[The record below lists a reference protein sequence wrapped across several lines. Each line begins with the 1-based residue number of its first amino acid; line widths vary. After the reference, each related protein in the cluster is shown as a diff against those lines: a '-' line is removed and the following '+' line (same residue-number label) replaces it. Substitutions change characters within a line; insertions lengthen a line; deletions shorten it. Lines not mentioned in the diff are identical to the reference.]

1 LLTAATVR
9 QAAILAEVRQVGA
22 SVLAGTGSDIEAGPQ
37 AFDFS
42 HVFSAMST
50 ARILISKD

>member
-9 QAAILAEVRQVGA
+9 LAAILAEVRQVGA
-22 SVLAGTGSDIEAGPQ
+22 SVLARTGSDIEAGPQ
-37 AFDFS
+37 ALDLS
-42 HVFSAMST
+42 HVFSAMSA